1 MVSNNLETIWNTF
14 AKKGFFSSTQNNI
27 QNEVGLYGAA
37 ATFVTLQP
45 GETLT
50 LPLVFSWF
58 FPFKNYL
65 DTIEGN

>member
-14 AKKGFFSSTQNNI
+14 AKNGVFPQTTIK
-27 QNEVGLYGAA
+27 NEVGVYGASS
-37 ATFVTLQP
+37 TFVTLQP
-45 GETLT
+45 SETIT
-50 LPLVFSWF
+50 LPLIFSWF